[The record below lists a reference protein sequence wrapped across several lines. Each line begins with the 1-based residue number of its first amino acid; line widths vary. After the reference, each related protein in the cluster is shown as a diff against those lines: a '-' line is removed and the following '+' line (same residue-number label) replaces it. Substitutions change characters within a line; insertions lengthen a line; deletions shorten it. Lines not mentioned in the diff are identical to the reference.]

1 MNALAGNAPEDS
13 ADKAEHTLQWWKVD
27 ALWQWRQDITKLIE
41 RTQDLVMKS
50 IGRPPKDYA
59 DNEQDLHN
67 LIFEAV
73 RVGAQHGGYHEAPK
87 NGSNAWQ
94 RWMLTLC
101 GGLAL
106 AGVIGG
112 IAMFGQL
119 SAIQANQANQSDKI
133 QDLRSELSE
142 LRQSLR
148 RP

>member
-1 MNALAGNAPEDS
+1 MKDMDIPTPAEDIKDAFRVDGMLYRLTLKAHEVIETTMKAVQS
-13 ADKAEHTLQWWKVD
+13 AMKHARGPDPDYVND
-27 ALWQWRQDITKLIE
+27 R
-41 RTQDLVMKS
+41 DLK
-50 IGRPPKDYA
+50 
-59 DNEQDLHN
+59 N
-67 LIFEAV
+67 LIYQAA
-73 RVGAQHGGYHEAPK
+73 RAGAQFGGYHEAPK

-119 SAIQANQANQSDKI
+119 STIQANQANQSDKI